1 MKCFRKTTRSV
12 TLSEFHESNPQGR
25 SVRVAALPQD
35 DVRRGGR
42 VGLGFA
48 AATLLALATAA
59 CTDVVELD
67 STFEE
72 SQPVV
77 DAWLTDE
84 PETQTIFL
92 SETQDYYVE
101 AIPDPL
107 TGAEVLVCSGTTAA
121 PVCKTFAER
130 GGQPGAYAWTPGE
143 GERIAGVGDSLALL
157 VELADG
163 RQLAA
168 QTELRRVPEIDSISF
183 QFEEEQLG
191 LDEGIYA
198 QVYAR
203 DLPGTGDRYLIR
215 STVNDTL
222 LNRADEVNLAADAA
236 FDGGTASDGIAF
248 ILPIRF
254 GINKLDD
261 DGSPVAFEPG
271 DRVEV
276 EIWSLTEPAFRFLES
291 AVEQIQNGESA
302 LFSVPVVS
310 TRGNVFNVDAGESV
324 PGMFSVSAVSVAAD
338 TL

>member
-1 MKCFRKTTRSV
+1 MRAFRQNVSRLAQNAS
-12 TLSEFHESNPQGR
+12 LAAA
-25 SVRVAALPQD
+25 AAL
-35 DVRRGGR
+35 
-42 VGLGFA
+42 
-48 AATLLALATAA
+48 AATA
-59 CTDVVELD
+59 CTDVIELD
-67 STFEE
+67 STFEAP
-72 SQPVV
+72 QPSV

-84 PETQTIFL
+84 PTTQTIYL

-101 AIPDPL
+101 ALPTPL
-107 TGAEVLVCSGTTAA
+107 TGAEVLVCSGSTAA
-121 PVCKTFAER
+121 PICRTFAER
-130 GGQPGAYAWTPGE
+130 DDRPGAYAWTPAD
-143 GERIAGVGDSLALL
+143 GERIAAVGDSLALL

-183 QFEEEQLG
+183 QFEEAQIG
-191 LDEGIYA
+191 LDEGVYA

-215 STVNDTL
+215 STINDTL
-222 LNRADEVNLAADAA
+222 LNRPDEVTLAADAA

-261 DGSPVAFEPG
+261 DGSPVPLVPG

-276 EIWSLTEPAFRFLES
+276 EIWSLTELAFRFLGS
-291 AVEQIQNGESA
+291 AVEQIENGESA

-310 TRGNVFNVDAGESV
+310 TRGNVFDVDAGEAV
-324 PGMFSVSAVSVAAD
+324 PGMFSVSAVSEAAAELD
-338 TL
+338 